1 MTDPNN
7 FTQKGDPNYDLESQT
22 EKISG
27 DAQEKV
33 ESERQ
38 RAQEVADS
46 TPKSPEE
53 MLNNPDVV
61 APKTKKKVAEKKA
74 AQAAAGAK
82 KGNEKFE
89 VDLDRY
95 CKFVDRVTSQASK
108 DYVSYIERLGELHD
122 QGCNIERL
130 DTAASG
136 ICAEGGEFMEIVK
149 KVKFQG
155 KPWNRENKEHLQ
167 KELGD
172 IMWYVAQ
179 ATQSLGISM
188 EEVLDTNIQKLSKRY
203 PAGTFDSYF
212 SENRKANDR

>member
-1 MTDPNN
+1 M
-7 FTQKGDPNYDLESQT
+7 ESQT

-89 VDLDRY
+89 VDL
-95 CKFVDRVTSQASK
+95 Q
-108 DYVSYIERLGELHD
+108 
-122 QGCNIERL
+122 
-130 DTAASG
+130 
-136 ICAEGGEFMEIVK
+136 
-149 KVKFQG
+149 
-155 KPWNRENKEHLQ
+155 
-167 KELGD
+167 
-172 IMWYVAQ
+172 
-179 ATQSLGISM
+179 
-188 EEVLDTNIQKLSKRY
+188 
-203 PAGTFDSYF
+203 
-212 SENRKANDR
+212 